1 MKTAVSR
8 LLEFFFGHNRR
19 EKNSPVHRDYCV
31 CGALKVAPNP
41 QKREA
46 PPTAESR
53 LQALNDT
60 GWKYASVPT
69 KRDGD

>member
-1 MKTAVSR
+1 MKRGLSR
-8 LLEFFFGHNRR
+8 ILEFFFGHNRR

-46 PPTAESR
+46 PPRAESR
-53 LQALNDT
+53 LQALNDI
-60 GWKYASVPT
+60 GWK
-69 KRDGD
+69 